1 MSNEPKHIDL
11 CVNPN
16 GLGEVLSD
24 MLSIVNSDRS
34 QGVFAVLGVVDGV
47 QLVLA
52 ASDVDEYQ
60 VHDEELEIQLDD
72 PVIFEQLKLTFH

>member
-1 MSNEPKHIDL
+1 MSDENRHIDL
-11 CVNPN
+11 CVDPN
-16 GLGEVLSD
+16 GLGDV
-24 MLSIVNSDRS
+24 LSIVNSDRS

>member
-1 MSNEPKHIDL
+1 MSNEEKSLDLMID
-11 CVNPN
+11 PQ
-16 GLGEVLSD
+16 GLAEVVAEALSAV
-24 MLSIVNSDRS
+24 INDRE

-52 ASDVDEYQ
+52 ASDVDEYV
-60 VHDEELEIQLDD
+60 VHDEELEIVLDD

>member
-1 MSNEPKHIDL
+1 MSNEEKHLDLYID
-11 CVNPN
+11 PQ
-16 GLGEVLSD
+16 GLAETVAE
-24 MLSIVNSDRS
+24 MLSTVINDRE

-52 ASDVDEYQ
+52 ASDVDEYV
-60 VHDEELEIQLDD
+60 VHDEELEIVLDD

>member
-1 MSNEPKHIDL
+1 MSDKPKHIDL
-11 CVNPN
+11 CIDPN

-24 MLSIVNSDRS
+24 MLSVVNSDRS

-52 ASDVDEYQ
+52 ASDVDEYEF
-60 VHDEELEIQLDD
+60 HDEELEIVIDD

>member
-11 CVNPN
+11 CVNLN

>member
-1 MSNEPKHIDL
+1 MSNEEKSLDLTID
-11 CVNPN
+11 PQ
-16 GLGEVLSD
+16 GLVETVAE
-24 MLSIVNSDRS
+24 MLSTVIGDRE

-52 ASDVDEYQ
+52 ASDVDEYV
-60 VHDEELEIQLDD
+60 VHDEELEIVLDD

>member
-1 MSNEPKHIDL
+1 MSDNAKHIDL
-11 CVNPN
+11 MIDPN

-24 MLSIVNSDRS
+24 MLSIVNNDRS

-52 ASDVDEYQ
+52 ASDIEEYE
-60 VHDEELEIQLDD
+60 VHDEELEIELDD

>member
-1 MSNEPKHIDL
+1 MSNEEKKLDLMID
-11 CVNPN
+11 PQ
-16 GLGEVLSD
+16 GLAEVITEALSTV
-24 MLSIVNSDRS
+24 ISDRE

-52 ASDVDEYQ
+52 ASDVDEYV
-60 VHDEELEIQLDD
+60 VHDEELEIVLDD

>member
-1 MSNEPKHIDL
+1 M
-11 CVNPN
+11 
-16 GLGEVLSD
+16 D
-24 MLSIVNSDRS
+24 MQRTMSIVMLTICYVLFSI
-34 QGVFAVLGVVDGV
+34 FAVLGVVDGV

-52 ASDVDEYQ
+52 ASDVEEYQ

>member
-1 MSNEPKHIDL
+1 MSDKERHIDL
-11 CVNPN
+11 CIDPN

-60 VHDEELEIQLDD
+60 VHDEELEIVMDD